1 MKRNIIKGLI
11 PVLTFLA
18 LFSSCGAKYI
28 PLTEEQKT
36 ARADS
41 IFMAQEA
48 DIRAKAAADCEAGMS
63 AAVDAKLAELQAA
76 VSTAK
81 N

>member
-11 PVLTFLA
+11 PVVAFLA
-18 LFSSCGAKYI
+18 LLSSCGAKYS
-28 PLTEEQKT
+28 PLTEEQKA

-48 DIRAKAAADCEAGMS
+48 DLRAKAAQDCEAGMAS
-63 AAVDAKLAELQAA
+63 AVDAKVAEMQAA
-76 VSTAK
+76 ASTA
-81 N
+81 NN